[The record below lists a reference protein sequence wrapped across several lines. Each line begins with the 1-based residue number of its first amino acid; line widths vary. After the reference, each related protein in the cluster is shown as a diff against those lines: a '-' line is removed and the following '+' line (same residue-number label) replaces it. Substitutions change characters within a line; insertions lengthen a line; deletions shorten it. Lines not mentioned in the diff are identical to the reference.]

1 MFRNDGGRRFQDVTT
16 ATGTGH
22 LQKGHGVCFADV
34 DGDGDQDLFEELG
47 GAVRDDA
54 FQAVLFENPGHGNHW
69 LTVRVVGHA
78 TNRFGVGVRL
88 RATIE
93 EGAGTRSIV
102 TFVGG
107 NSSFGGNS
115 LQAELGLGQAKQLRE
130 LEVFWPT
137 TGKTDRFTDV
147 PLDRIVVVEEGKG
160 WRLAPAP

>member
-1 MFRNDGGRRFQDVTT
+1 M
-16 ATGTGH
+16 
-22 LQKGHGVCFADV
+22 
-34 DGDGDQDLFEELG
+34 
-47 GAVRDDA
+47 
-54 FQAVLFENPGHGNHW
+54 
-69 LTVRVVGHA
+69 
-78 TNRFGVGVRL
+78 GVGARI

-93 EGAGTRSIV
+93 EGGALRDVFQT
-102 TFVGG
+102 VGG

-137 TGKTDRFTDV
+137 TGKTDLFKDV

>member
-1 MFRNDGGRRFQDVTT
+1 MRAIDTNVLVRLVT
-16 ATGTGH
+16 
-22 LQKGHGVCFADV
+22 
-34 DGDGDQDLFEELG
+34 
-47 GAVRDDA
+47 RDDA

-69 LTVRVVGHA
+69 LTVRIVGHQ

-107 NSSFGGNS
+107 NGSFGGNS
-115 LQAELGLGQAKQLRE
+115 FQAEMGLGQAKKLRE
-130 LEVFWPT
+130 LEIYWPT
-137 TGKTDRFTDV
+137 TDKTDRFTDV

-160 WRLAPAP
+160 WRGELAP